1 MAPPCCARQPP
12 GVPVATR
19 YRFMTVDEA
28 GVGSALRAGLVAL
41 TSATLDDGERYRPDA
56 WRTLRPAFRVVALD
70 ADGRPVAQASCFWV
84 PCRPATP
91 LLGLGDVCV
100 ERAHRHRGLARTLC
114 TLATAEGWRLHASA
128 MLAKTRPLRT
138 VLADLGYVPAVDG
151 RFFSVRDGTRMV
163 HPDWMAAIHTPLPEE
178 VRLEEGDF

>member
-1 MAPPCCARQPP
+1 M
-12 GVPVATR
+12 VL
-19 YRFMTVDEA
+19 DEA

-41 TSATLDDGERYRPDA
+41 MSATLDDGERYRPAA
-56 WRTLRPAFRVVALD
+56 WRTLPPAFRVVALD
-70 ADGRPVAQASCFWV
+70 EAGRPIGQASGFWV

-100 ERAHRHRGLARTLC
+100 EPGHRRRGVARSVC

-128 MLAKTRPLRT
+128 ILAKTRPLRA
-138 VLADLGYVPAVDG
+138 VLADLGYVPAADG
-151 RFFSVRDGTRMV
+151 RFFCLKAGVRTV
-163 HPDWMAAIHTPLPEE
+163 HPDWMAAIRAPLPAA

>member
-1 MAPPCCARQPP
+1 VTAAIDH
-12 GVPVATR
+12 R
-19 YRFMTVDEA
+19 YRFMVIDEA
-28 GVGSALRAGLVAL
+28 GVGTALRAGLVAL
-41 TSATLDDGERYRPDA
+41 LSTTLDDGERYRPDA

-70 ADGRPVAQASCFWV
+70 DAGQPVGQASCFWV
-84 PCRPATP
+84 PCRPQTA

-100 ERAHRHRGLARTLC
+100 EPEHRRRRVARTVC

-138 VLADLGYVPAVDG
+138 VLADLGYVPATDG
-151 RFFSVRDGTRMV
+151 RFFHLEGGVRTV
-163 HPDWMAAIHTPLPEE
+163 HPDWMAAIRTSLPDA

>member
-1 MAPPCCARQPP
+1 MVPVAGARQPP
-12 GVPVATR
+12 GVAVATR

-41 TSATLDDGERYRPDA
+41 TSTTLDDGERYRPDA

-100 ERAHRHRGLARTLC
+100 ERAHRHRGLARTAC

-128 MLAKTRPLRT
+128 VLAKTRPLRT

-151 RFFSVRDGTRMV
+151 RFYYVREGARTI
-163 HPDWMAAIHTPLPEE
+163 HPDWMAAIQTPLPEA
-178 VRLEEGDF
+178 VRLGEGDF